1 MKGLANIR
9 LPNLALHAALILA
22 AIVVVVPVVW
32 VVTASFR
39 TPISLLTGAFWFS
52 PVLKNFSDVLFSKT
66 SDFLVNYRNSLVVG
80 VASTLL
86 CLVTATLAGIR
97 DVDAYGKFIVQPDSA
112 CTQLQI

>member
-39 TPISLLTGAFWFS
+39 TPISRLTGAFWF
-52 PVLKNFSDVLFSKT
+52 
-66 SDFLVNYRNSLVVG
+66 
-80 VASTLL
+80 
-86 CLVTATLAGIR
+86 
-97 DVDAYGKFIVQPDSA
+97 
-112 CTQLQI
+112 